1 MQTLRLVPH
10 QHALVLFV
18 TSPDGYICR
27 AYQILYRALSMCD
40 VQTTSNSNK
49 ALNHRLSVNA
59 PTVGVPTRA
68 VAEP

>member
-1 MQTLRLVPH
+1 MM
-10 QHALVLFV
+10 FK
-18 TSPDGYICR
+18 
-27 AYQILYRALSMCD
+27 ALSMCD

-59 PTVGVPTRA
+59 PTVGVPTGA